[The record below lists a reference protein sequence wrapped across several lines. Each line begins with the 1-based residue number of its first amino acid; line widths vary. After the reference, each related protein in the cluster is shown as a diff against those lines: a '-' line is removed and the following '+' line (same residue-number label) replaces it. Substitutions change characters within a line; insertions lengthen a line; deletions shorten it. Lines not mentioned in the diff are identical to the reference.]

1 MFSKGVFGWYINLKA
16 SKGAFLVLRLILSVF
31 FVVLAQI
38 ALAQSASIAL
48 GTSAFDKTQP
58 VEVTADSLSVDQ
70 QNGTATFNG
79 NVLVVQ
85 GEVRLS
91 AGKVVVEYA
100 QTNGTPSGIARLLAS
115 GGVTFVTS
123 SDAVEAK
130 EAAYSVEQGTVR
142 LSGDVLLTQG
152 VNAIAGDTL
161 SINLESG
168 AGTMEGRVRT
178 VFNTGSDQ

>member
-1 MFSKGVFGWYINLKA
+1 MKLR
-16 SKGAFLVLRLILSVF
+16 FLFTALFI
-31 FVVLAQI
+31 VLAQV
-38 ALAQSASIAL
+38 ALGQSASIAL

-58 VEVTADSLSVDQ
+58 VEVSADSLSVNQDD
-70 QNGTATFNG
+70 GTAIFDG

-91 AGKVVVEYA
+91 AGKVTVEYS
-100 QTNGTPSGIARLLAS
+100 QEDGKPSGIARLLAS

-130 EAAYSVEQGTVR
+130 DAVYSVEQGTVR

-152 VNAIAGDTL
+152 ANAIAGDTL
-161 SINLESG
+161 SINLETGS
-168 AGTMEGRVRT
+168 GTMEGRVRT
-178 VFNTGSDQ
+178 VFNTGGDQ

>member
-1 MFSKGVFGWYINLKA
+1 MKLR
-16 SKGAFLVLRLILSVF
+16 FLFTALFI
-31 FVVLAQI
+31 VLAQV
-38 ALAQSASIAL
+38 ALGQSASIAL

-58 VEVTADSLSVDQ
+58 VEVSADSLSVNQDD
-70 QNGTATFNG
+70 GTAIFDG

-91 AGKVVVEYA
+91 AGKVTVEYS
-100 QTNGTPSGIARLLAS
+100 QEGGKPSGIARLLAS

-130 EAAYSVEQGTVR
+130 DAVYSVEQGTVR

-152 VNAIAGDTL
+152 ANAIAGDTL
-161 SINLESG
+161 SINLETGS
-168 AGTMEGRVRT
+168 GTMEGRVRT
-178 VFNTGSDQ
+178 VFNTGGDQ